1 MAHQRLFKDTLLTLI
16 TLVVFGSTNFIFNVV
31 VGRVYGSAYLGMV
44 WTALSTSLLLSY
56 AISTS
61 FPGAVAKYVSEYLG
75 RKRENDANYVLKL
88 ALYYGTIIAIA
99 MTIFAVVFADYLC
112 DLFNM
117 SKTIFLLSVP
127 IISLYG
133 IYMILKMAYYGYR
146 NVQKYFKNELVADSL
161 FFIALGAIIIFKWDT
176 YIFLP
181 YLVLY
186 SVFIFS
192 AMRFFN
198 MKLKSTGERKK
209 EIKKSFFAFAGISFI
224 GTFSSMAMRSL
235 SIMISSIYIPASDVG
250 FLSAAFSISAIFFLF
265 PNALGRVL
273 MPEFSYNF
281 GKGNKEQLVSLLNK
295 STEYLAV
302 FVTIINSLG
311 IIFARLIVWIFYG
324 DKYMNSVLL
333 LQILLMAYWF
343 TMVGRPAVSVLSGT
357 KYIHIPNIGGL
368 LALIITIGIWIFF
381 IPVFGVIG
389 TAVGYYIGVLCN
401 MMIILIFSKKYYSL
415 NLSGLV
421 KGYLWISLIF
431 VPFLINHD
439 LLLVLLLSLGVFGTY
454 LFLKRKYISN
464 LLIKSNLIFKK
475 RFASNKK

>member
-88 ALYYGTIIAIA
+88 ALYYGIIIAIA

-181 YLVLY
+181 YIVLY

-209 EIKKSFFAFAGISFI
+209 EIKKSFFAFAGISFV

-235 SIMISSIYIPASDVG
+235 SIMISSIYIPASEVG

-324 DKYMNSVLL
+324 DKYMDSVLL

-368 LALIITIGIWIFF
+368 IGLIVSLFSWIF
-381 IPVFGVIG
+381 IVPVFGVIG
-389 TAVGYYIGVLCN
+389 TTVGY
-401 MMIILIFSKKYYSL
+401 F
-415 NLSGLV
+415 
-421 KGYLWISLIF
+421 
-431 VPFLINHD
+431 
-439 LLLVLLLSLGVFGTY
+439 LGVFTTMSY
-454 LFLKRKYISN
+454 ILFLTKKHYDLK
-464 LLIKSNLIFKK
+464 LLTLAKNFVFALTIFFVFFINMPFIFLTILTILIL
-475 RFASNKK
+475 SINIVVNKEIVRNILHYALLNN

>member
-75 RKRENDANYVLKL
+75 RKREKDANYVLKL
-88 ALYYGTIIAIA
+88 ALYYGIIIAIA
-99 MTIFAVVFADYLC
+99 MTIFAVIFSDYLC
-112 DLFNM
+112 NLFNM

-161 FFIALGAIIIFKWDT
+161 FFIALGAIIIFKWDS

-181 YLVLY
+181 YIVLY

-198 MKLKSTGERKK
+198 MKLKNTGERKK
-209 EIKKSFFAFAGISFI
+209 EIKKSFFAFAGISFV

-324 DKYMNSVLL
+324 DKYMDSVLL

-357 KYIHIPNIGGL
+357 KYIHIPNIGGV
-368 LALIITIGIWIFF
+368 IGLTVSLFSWIFLV
-381 IPVFGVIG
+381 PALGVIG
-389 TAVGYYIGVLCN
+389 TTVGY
-401 MMIILIFSKKYYSL
+401 F
-415 NLSGLV
+415 
-421 KGYLWISLIF
+421 
-431 VPFLINHD
+431 
-439 LLLVLLLSLGVFGTY
+439 LGVFITMSYILFLTKKHYNLKFLTLAKNFVFMVILFFVFIMYSHSLFSIILTIATY
-454 LFLKRKYISN
+454 LIYTYINRKEINRIY
-464 LLIKSNLIFKK
+464 KGFV
-475 RFASNKK
+475 